1 MNFQQI
7 PWGCFTKQ
15 EGGGLI
21 NVGPPEA
28 LSLKAFFRQHH
39 NVCII
44 LLRSLE
50 NKSLTSSVRVD
61 IVCEGMKKDE
71 SACLLVHKITVCNIT
86 AVIINIHM
94 SLLSFIKMQNSP
106 EGKKK

>member
-7 PWGCFTKQ
+7 PRGCFIKR

-28 LSLKAFFRQHH
+28 LSLKAFFRQQH

-44 LLRSLE
+44 LLCSLE

-61 IVCEGMKKDE
+61 IMCEGTKKDD

-86 AVIINIHM
+86 IVIINICM
-94 SLLSFIKMQNSP
+94 SLLCFI
-106 EGKKK
+106 